1 MSLLSIGSSHQNIP
15 LKTLAFI
22 EARVYN
28 SSAQSQ
34 VPRRSSSLGPIRE
47 ELGSS
52 LKSQALAIA
61 KARASQTIL
70 GAGFLKDRPDSG
82 RPERKPAPREFPYE
96 ALAQAKARACKILNV
111 QQLQISCHPESYEGS
126 PFSRLG
132 LPS

>member
-28 SSAQSQ
+28 SSAQGQ

-70 GAGFLKDRPDSG
+70 GAGFLKNRPDSG
-82 RPERKPAPREFPYE
+82 RPERKPAPKEFPYE
-96 ALAQAKARACKILNV
+96 ALAKAKARACKYNPQGRVL
-111 QQLQISCHPESYEGS
+111 
-126 PFSRLG
+126 R
-132 LPS
+132 

>member
-70 GAGFLKDRPDSG
+70 GAGFLK
-82 RPERKPAPREFPYE
+82 A
-96 ALAQAKARACKILNV
+96 ALI
-111 QQLQISCHPESYEGS
+111 
-126 PFSRLG
+126 
-132 LPS
+132 